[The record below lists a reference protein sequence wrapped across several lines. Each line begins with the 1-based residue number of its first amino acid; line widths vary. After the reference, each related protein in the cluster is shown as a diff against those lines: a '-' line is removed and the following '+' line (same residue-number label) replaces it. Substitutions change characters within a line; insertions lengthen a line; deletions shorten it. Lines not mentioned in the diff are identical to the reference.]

1 MTVCMF
7 AHFNPIAGQLVFVAS
22 FHRTT
27 DAPAPSESPLDEI
40 KNGLCDALDRIKA
53 AGSFA
58 AFAKLTESSLYPI
71 SVRDVGH
78 VALPLGE
85 DSAQQLIEKARQ
97 APYGK
102 GTEAFVDTSVRSTWV
117 LDAAQLELHPHTEK
131 IPGMFGALV
140 ICLPSEHQ
148 GGDLVVK
155 QRDVTKMFKTSEV
168 QPSMACWFSD
178 GTHEV
183 LPVTSGIRWGLTYNL
198 GISPQVNRPSAAM
211 NAPGLKLTVC
221 ITCCTTHTLR
231 PTSLHSLKGADVTRM
246 RCLEDVCDSLN
257 ATLLF
262 GVIEKWQHGGCGY
275 DGGGYYDRYD
285 RRSRRGWGRYES
297 TDEDDDEGDGEGW
310 HELVDMIDPRFK
322 IKKLATTGGNTLR
335 ENMEIEDGDLDKNL
349 VQDYEDP
356 FENIARGEEDYS
368 GVHRQR
374 GMSHVLS
381 SLYLLN

>member
-1 MTVCMF
+1 
-7 AHFNPIAGQLVFVAS
+7 
-22 FHRTT
+22 
-27 DAPAPSESPLDEI
+27 
-40 KNGLCDALDRIKA
+40 
-53 AGSFA
+53 
-58 AFAKLTESSLYPI
+58 
-71 SVRDVGH
+71 
-78 VALPLGE
+78 
-85 DSAQQLIEKARQ
+85 
-97 APYGK
+97 
-102 GTEAFVDTSVRSTWV
+102 
-117 LDAAQLELHPHTEK
+117 
-131 IPGMFGALV
+131 
-140 ICLPSEHQ
+140 
-148 GGDLVVK
+148 
-155 QRDVTKMFKTSEV
+155 
-168 QPSMACWFSD
+168 
-178 GTHEV
+178 
-183 LPVTSGIRWGLTYNL
+183 
-198 GISPQVNRPSAAM
+198 
-211 NAPGLKLTVC
+211 
-221 ITCCTTHTLR
+221 
-231 PTSLHSLKGADVTRM
+231 M

-374 GMSHVLS
+374 GSLRVTLVSLGGCRHCSQRRGRPVPDHRHVQKKEAQGL
-381 SLYLLN
+381 LPRYLEKCSNPDVRESTMKIVRTLAQLAWAAKPDPYGYILQSDTRDFNEETALKFLAAVLQ